1 MLSELRDKIEAMS
14 KTQQLEVLRIL
25 THNSN
30 VNINENNNGTFINL
44 TELNEDIINSLRKYV
59 IYVEEQ
65 QKHLLKA
72 ENEKSRLQSEY
83 FKDNKET
90 VNIKI

>member
-1 MLSELRDKIEAMS
+1 MLSELKDKIEGMS

-25 THNSN
+25 TRNSN

-44 TELNEDIINSLRKYV
+44 TELSEDIINSLRKYV
-59 IYVEEQ
+59 VYVEEQ
-65 QKHLLKA
+65 QKDLLKA

>member
-1 MLSELRDKIEAMS
+1 MLSELKDKIEGMS

-25 THNSN
+25 TRNSN

-44 TELNEDIINSLRKYV
+44 TELSEDIINSLRKYV
-59 IYVEEQ
+59 VYVEEQ
-65 QKHLLKA
+65 HKDLLKA